1 MIINSLD
8 DEKVL
13 KDKLQEKQLE
23 HILGLLLE
31 NNIITLSELFT
42 LNNKEKIQKIIE
54 QQIDHNRNIN
64 KQCWN

>member
-31 NNIITLSELFT
+31 NNIITLKFSLLTRF
-42 LNNKEKIQKIIE
+42 
-54 QQIDHNRNIN
+54 
-64 KQCWN
+64 